1 MFLLL
6 PNCLRSNPVKYY
18 IDGNQSWKN
27 TTTLNWGQ
35 IFKGKHDVAAL
46 VGYEEFRKWAR
57 TTDISKKGMLDTSLT
72 DFDALTEPDY
82 IDGSTTEFSIPFCLW
97 SCYLYV

>member
-1 MFLLL
+1 M
-6 PNCLRSNPVKYY
+6 
-18 IDGNQSWKN
+18 
-27 TTTLNWGQ
+27 
-35 IFKGKHDVAAL
+35 AAL

-82 IDGSTTEFSIPFCLW
+82 IDGSTTEFSSRSVFGRVTYTYDSRYLFEANVRYDGSSRFLRRTAGVYSHPFRQGGVCRKRN
-97 SCYLYV
+97 S

>member
-1 MFLLL
+1 MNVPPTSELLAEY
-6 PNCLRSNPVKYY
+6 PVKYY

-57 TTDISKKGMLDTSLT
+57 TTDISKKGKHYRVFIS
-72 DFDALTEPDY
+72 
-82 IDGSTTEFSIPFCLW
+82 FCLW